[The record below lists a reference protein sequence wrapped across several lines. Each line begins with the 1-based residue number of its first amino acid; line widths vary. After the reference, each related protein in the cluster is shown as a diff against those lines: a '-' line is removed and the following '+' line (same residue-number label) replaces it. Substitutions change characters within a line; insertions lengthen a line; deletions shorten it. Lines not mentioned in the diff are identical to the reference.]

1 MGDRK
6 GRPYGVIEAVL
17 DFDMG
22 DRKGRPYIGRGFS
35 NR

>member
-6 GRPYGVIEAVL
+6 GRPYGAIEAVL

-22 DRKGRPYIGRGFS
+22 GRAPSGRDRVAPT
-35 NR
+35 